1 MSLPACLQIVIRVPW
16 ADCSGAV
23 LDVSASSRRFL
34 AAEHEAD
41 DEIANTHV
49 HLAVEPT
56 ITKEGIR
63 KKLIKHSLGG
73 QKHSIMEKVLKTHEI
88 YEFMA
93 LAKYCIKGD
102 KTQIR
107 HNSLSLEET
116 DELAKT
122 WINRTKKLDVDLTKH
137 DIITKETVVISSTY
151 KSEWEKLLAAHEKW
165 PNHNKMN
172 MAEIKRFIKSFYLK
186 DKRPIPREGDTNR
199 YAYSLWA
206 LANHKYD
213 YDGVEDADKH
223 QSHYIG

>member
-1 MSLPACLQIVIRVPW
+1 MACLQIVLRVPW

-23 LDVSASSRRFL
+23 LDVSASSRRYL
-34 AAEHEAD
+34 ATEHEAD
-41 DEIANTHV
+41 DEIANTHI
-49 HLAVEPT
+49 HLAIEPN

-73 QKHSIMEKVLKTHEI
+73 QKHSIMEKVLKTHEK

-116 DELAKT
+116 DELART
-122 WINRTKKLDVDLTKH
+122 WVNRTKKLDVDLTKH
-137 DIITKETVVISSTY
+137 DIITKETVVIASTTL
-151 KSEWEKLLAAHEKW
+151 KSEWDKLLDAYETVPDNK
-165 PNHNKMN
+165 KMN
-172 MAEIKRFIKSFYLK
+172 MAELKRWIKCRYLTQR
-186 DKRPIPREGDTNR
+186 RPIPREGDTNR

-206 LANHKYD
+206 IGNNKTCPFTINEA
-213 YDGVEDADKH
+213 ETQAAR
-223 QSHYIG
+223 YIG